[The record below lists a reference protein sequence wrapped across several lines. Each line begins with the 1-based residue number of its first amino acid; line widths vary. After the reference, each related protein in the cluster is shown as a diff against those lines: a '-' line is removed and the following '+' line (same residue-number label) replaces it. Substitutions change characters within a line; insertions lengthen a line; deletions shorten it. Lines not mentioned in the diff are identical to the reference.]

1 MHRDYQKAYNFTAEV
16 GVGVKMSK
24 IAFLFSG
31 QGAQYPGM
39 GLDLYNNSPVAKKLF
54 EQFELI
60 KHGTMS
66 LCFNATKEELTK
78 TKNTQPCLYCVDLAA
93 ALSLY
98 ENGVKPDVLAG
109 FSLGELAALGFGG
122 SMSYEDG
129 FKIVCKRGEY
139 MQDAGDE
146 RESSMMAVLKLDN
159 ETIENLCKKYNE
171 VYPVNY
177 NYPGQL
183 VVSGL
188 KTEMDLFK
196 LDVKEAGGKAIP
208 LSVSGA
214 FHSPFMLSAEK
225 RFREYLKEYEL
236 KKPQIPVYSN
246 CTSVPYTDNVAELLT
261 SQLMKPVLWQ
271 KSIENMINDGVDT
284 FIEVGVGKALSGF
297 VSKIS
302 QNVSVYNVEDMESLK
317 KTVEGVKGC

>member
-1 MHRDYQKAYNFTAEV
+1 M
-16 GVGVKMSK
+16 GK

-31 QGAQYPGM
+31 QGAQYSGM
-39 GLDLYNNSPVAKKLF
+39 GLDLYNNSPIAKELF
-54 EQFELI
+54 EKLEII
-60 KHGTMS
+60 KPGNME
-66 LCFNATKEELTK
+66 LCFTGTKEELTK
-78 TKNTQPCLYCVDLAA
+78 TMNTQPCLYSVDLAA
-93 ALSLY
+93 ALSLK
-98 ENGVKPDVLAG
+98 ERGINADVVAG
-109 FSLGELAALGFGG
+109 FSLGELAALSFAG
-122 SMSYEDG
+122 SMSYIDG

-139 MQDAGDE
+139 MQAAGDE

-159 ETIENLCKKYNE
+159 ETIESLCKKYNE

-188 KTEMDLFK
+188 KSEMELFK

-225 RFREYLKEYEL
+225 RFKEYLKDFEFNTP
-236 KKPQIPVYSN
+236 KIPVYSN
-246 CTSVPYTDNVAELLT
+246 CTAAPYTNDVSELLT
-261 SQLMKPVLWQ
+261 KQLMNPVFWQ
-271 KSIENMINDGVDT
+271 KSIENMIKDGVDT
-284 FIEVGVGKALSGF
+284 FIEVGVGKTLSGF

-302 QNVSVYNVEDMESLK
+302 GDVSIYNVEDMENIENTVRSLK
-317 KTVEGVKGC
+317 KA

>member
-1 MHRDYQKAYNFTAEV
+1 
-16 GVGVKMSK
+16 
-24 IAFLFSG
+24 
-31 QGAQYPGM
+31 M
-39 GLDLYNNSPVAKKLF
+39 GLDLYNNSPIAKKLF
-54 EQFELI
+54 EQLELI
-60 KHGTMS
+60 KPGTMS
-66 LCFNATKEELTK
+66 LCFNGTKEELTQ

-98 ENGVKPDVLAG
+98 ENGVMPDVLAG
-109 FSLGELAALGFGG
+109 FSLGELAALSFAG

-146 RESSMMAVLKLDN
+146 CESSMMAVVKLDN
-159 ETIENLCKKYNE
+159 ETVENLCKKYNE

-188 KTEMDLFK
+188 KAEMELFK
-196 LDVKEAGGKAIP
+196 LDVKEAGGKALP

-225 RFREYLKEYEL
+225 RFKEYLKEFEFNL
-236 KKPQIPVYSN
+236 PKISVYSN
-246 CTSVPYTDNVAELLT
+246 CTAVPYTQDVAALLT
-261 SQLMKPVLWQ
+261 SQLMNPVLWQ
-271 KSIENMINDGVDT
+271 KSVENMMNNGVDT
-284 FIEVGVGKALSGF
+284 FIEVGVGKTLSGF
-297 VSKIS
+297 ISKIS
-302 QNVSVYNVEDMESLK
+302 QDVSVYNVEDMESLRR
-317 KTVEGVKGC
+317 TVEEVKRC

>member
-1 MHRDYQKAYNFTAEV
+1 M
-16 GVGVKMSK
+16 GK

-31 QGAQYPGM
+31 QGAQHPGM
-39 GLDLYNNSPVAKKLF
+39 GLDLYNNSPIAKKLF
-54 EQFELI
+54 EQLELI
-60 KHGTMS
+60 KPGTMS
-66 LCFNATKEELTK
+66 LCFNGTKEELTQ

-98 ENGVKPDVLAG
+98 ENGVTPDVLAG
-109 FSLGELAALGFGG
+109 FSLGELAALSFAG

-146 RESSMMAVLKLDN
+146 RESSMIAVVKLDN
-159 ETIENLCKKYNE
+159 ETVENLCKKYNE

-188 KTEMDLFK
+188 KAEMELFK
-196 LDVKEAGGKAIP
+196 LDVKEAGGKALP

-225 RFREYLKEYEL
+225 RFKEYLKEFEFNL
-236 KKPQIPVYSN
+236 PKIPVYSN
-246 CTSVPYTDNVAELLT
+246 CTAVPYTQDVAALLT
-261 SQLMKPVLWQ
+261 SQLMNPVLWQ
-271 KSIENMINDGVDT
+271 KSVENMMNNGVDT
-284 FIEVGVGKALSGF
+284 FIEVGVGKTLSGF
-297 VSKIS
+297 ISKIS
-302 QNVSVYNVEDMESLK
+302 QDVSVYNIEDMESLRR
-317 KTVEGVKGC
+317 TVEEVKRC